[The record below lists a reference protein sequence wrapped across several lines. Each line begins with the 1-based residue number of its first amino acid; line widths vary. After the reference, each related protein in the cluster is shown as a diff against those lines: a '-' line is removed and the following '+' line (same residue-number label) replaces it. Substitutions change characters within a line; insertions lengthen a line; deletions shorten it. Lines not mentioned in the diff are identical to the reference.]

1 LNSEIRMEGKKMDQY
16 GENARTFLEEI
27 GHVGF
32 FKRLFGWSSVTARSE
47 MAKADLQMA
56 IDQRNRTSSI
66 VAGYEG
72 DVRAKGETIK
82 GLQERID
89 LVGQQ
94 TLAREKKIS
103 ELEAEIKNK
112 GAQIQ
117 DIQYKI
123 GGLEMES
130 RTTKNDLEEAN
141 KFLATFRAADAS
153 KIEDY
158 QLKISGLNQLKQEL
172 NDDRVRLQKELVEAE
187 TKRLEEMKR
196 TWLAHEENVQ
206 QTIATLC
213 KKHTIEYA
221 GKESYPF
228 KGKPDN
234 AIKICGEYVIFDAKS
249 PQSQDQGNFPDYLI
263 AQAKQAEKYVAEDGV
278 RKELFLVVPS
288 NTVENIV
295 PLSHELGSYR
305 VYVVSLDALEPI
317 IMTLKRIEDY
327 EFAEQLSPEERD
339 AICTSVGRL
348 THLTKRRMQ
357 VDAFFC
363 EESMGALMQCKQ
375 LPDDIAK
382 EVDRYEKA
390 ARLNPVQDRGKK
402 KITDKDVASCKK
414 SILDSH
420 NHVEDESSEG
430 SVSNQETIKE

>member
-1 LNSEIRMEGKKMDQY
+1 MDQY
-16 GENARTFLEEI
+16 GENARAFFEEI

-32 FKRLFGWSSVTARSE
+32 FKRLFGWGSVVARTE
-47 MAKADLQMA
+47 MAKADLRMA
-56 IDQRNRTSSI
+56 LEQQNRTSSI
-66 VAGYEG
+66 ITGYEG
-72 DVRAKGETIK
+72 DARAKEETIK
-82 GLQERID
+82 GLQGRIE

-94 TLAREKKIS
+94 TLAREKRIS
-103 ELEAEIKNK
+103 ELEAEIKSK
-112 GAQIQ
+112 GNQIQ
-117 DIQYKI
+117 DVLYKI
-123 GGLEMES
+123 GGLEMEI
-130 RTTKNDLEEAN
+130 RTAKKELEEAN
-141 KFLATFRAADAS
+141 MSLATFRAADAS

-172 NDDRVRLQKELVEAE
+172 NDDRVRLQNELVEAE
-187 TKRLEEMKR
+187 TKRMEEMRR
-196 TWLAHEENVQ
+196 TWLVHEENVQ
-206 QTIATLC
+206 QTLTTLC
-213 KKHTIEYA
+213 KKHAIEYA

-249 PQSQDQGNFPDYLI
+249 PQSQDQSNFPDYLI
-263 AQAKQAEKYVAEDGV
+263 AQAKQAEKYVGEDGV

-305 VYVVSLDALEPI
+305 VYVISLDALEPI
-317 IMTLKRIEDY
+317 ILTLKRIEDY

-339 AICTSVGRL
+339 AICNSVGRL

-357 VDAFFC
+357 VDAYFS
-363 EESMGALMQCKQ
+363 EESMGALMQCKH
-375 LPDDIAK
+375 LPEDIAK

-414 SILDSH
+414 SIVDSN
-420 NHVEDESSEG
+420 NHVKDESTE
-430 SVSNQETIKE
+430 VTIMDQETLKG